1 MDPSKVRQLSDM
13 GFPDDRA
20 RKVLK
25 HFRNDIDLAMD
36 YLINTPS
43 DHDTHLGQG
52 AVSHINQSSAGLL
65 SERRGFTAASRAR
78 VSRRRRGLCSESDS
92 KQP

>member
-1 MDPSKVRQLSDM
+1 M
-13 GFPDDRA
+13 GFPDERA

-25 HFRNDIDLAMD
+25 HFLNDIDLAMD

-52 AVSHINQSSAGLL
+52 AVSL
-65 SERRGFTAASRAR
+65 S
-78 VSRRRRGLCSESDS
+78 
-92 KQP
+92 